1 MHKTGRMIK
10 KNILLLLI
18 FITSLA
24 YSQQI
29 KITGKVTNQQG
40 KSLEHVSVSEMNSRN
55 GVITN
60 ERGEY
65 ALSIQ
70 PKDSI
75 KIIFSLIGYQRHQ
88 YIIPKS
94 KSDLILNITLKEDNN
109 TLEAITIEGQQTVT
123 TVIERIDYLATRR
136 ASNPWGSIESLL
148 ATMGG

>member
-1 MHKTGRMIK
+1 MIK
-10 KNILLLLI
+10 KNILLLLL

-29 KITGKVTNQQG
+29 KITGKVTSQQG

-65 ALSIQ
+65 VLSIQ

-75 KIIFSLIGYQRHQ
+75 KIIFSLIGYQRH
-88 YIIPKS
+88 
-94 KSDLILNITLKEDNN
+94 
-109 TLEAITIEGQQTVT
+109 
-123 TVIERIDYLATRR
+123 
-136 ASNPWGSIESLL
+136 
-148 ATMGG
+148 